1 MKHSPAQPSATLF
14 PDASSSLL
22 TRSMTAVLLCTFS
35 GFTGF
40 YLLLATVPEFA
51 ADAGGRAAGGAVT
64 GLLMGA
70 TVAVQPAMP
79 RLIAAVGHRA
89 ALLAAMLLLGAPA
102 AVPLATDDLAVTLG
116 CAVLRGAGFG
126 IFVVVGS
133 AAVAELAPP
142 ARRGAATGWYGLAA
156 GLGGAVGTP
165 LGVLLAHQYGYGPL
179 FAAGTLA
186 PACGLVAALFVGVP
200 RPRSAGRARVV
211 AGIARPA
218 ILRPLALLTA
228 GTMASG
234 TVVTFLPPAAPRDP
248 VWLTPLAL
256 LCLQLSAAGS
266 RWAAGRLGDRHGH
279 HVLLLPAT
287 VLAAV
292 GVLGGTAT
300 AHTGVLLAL
309 MVVFGAGFG
318 TLQNATLVL
327 ALQRAGDAGVASAQ
341 WNLAFDA
348 GLGLGGF
355 CVGLVAQYTGYAT
368 GFVLVAAVLAA
379 LAAVALADAR
389 AHAAHD
395 VDTAVRPQNM
405 P

>member
-1 MKHSPAQPSATLF
+1 MKPPPAQPSATLT

-70 TVAVQPAMP
+70 TVVVQPAMP
-79 RLIAAVGHRA
+79 RLIAAAGHRA

-102 AVPLATDDLAVTLG
+102 VVPLATDDLAVTLG
-116 CAVLRGAGFG
+116 CAVLRGTGFG

-133 AAVAELAPP
+133 AAAAELAPP

-165 LGVLLAHQYGYGPL
+165 LGVLLAHEFGYGPL
-179 FAAGTLA
+179 FAAGALA
-186 PACGLVAALFVGVP
+186 PACGLVAALFVGAP
-200 RPRSAGRARVV
+200 RPRPRPAGRTRVV

-279 HVLLLPAT
+279 RVLLLPAT
-287 VLAAV
+287 VLTAV

-327 ALQRAGDAGVASAQ
+327 VLQRAGDAGVGSAQ

-389 AHAAHD
+389 AHDA
-395 VDTAVRPQNM
+395 DTAVQPQNT